1 VTEDGAGALIL
12 YLETD
17 ALVRL
22 YGTRVTLDVRWTLVR
37 TSAGYGCG
45 GECPRYAVNAVKK
58 GIQRGTPKSEQGTAG
73 CTYAWTPTSDTVGAV
88 ESGALISA
96 KDEP

>member
-37 TSAGYGCG
+37 TSGWIWMW
-45 GECPRYAVNAVKK
+45 R
-58 GIQRGTPKSEQGTAG
+58 
-73 CTYAWTPTSDTVGAV
+73 
-88 ESGALISA
+88 
-96 KDEP
+96 